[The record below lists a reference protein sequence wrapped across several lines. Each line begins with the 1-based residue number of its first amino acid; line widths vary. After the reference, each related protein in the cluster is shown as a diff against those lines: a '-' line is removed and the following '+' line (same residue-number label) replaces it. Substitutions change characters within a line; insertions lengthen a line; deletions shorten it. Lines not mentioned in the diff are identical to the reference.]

1 MRGVRNGVGL
11 TVEERSFL
19 AEARGTVVIA
29 FCIMLSKFN
38 RIGVGWLVNDYFMK
52 RIEV

>member
-19 AEARGTVVIA
+19 ADAQGAVVIA
-29 FCIMLSKFN
+29 LRIMLNKFN
-38 RIGVGWLVNDYFMK
+38 RIGVDG
-52 RIEV
+52 